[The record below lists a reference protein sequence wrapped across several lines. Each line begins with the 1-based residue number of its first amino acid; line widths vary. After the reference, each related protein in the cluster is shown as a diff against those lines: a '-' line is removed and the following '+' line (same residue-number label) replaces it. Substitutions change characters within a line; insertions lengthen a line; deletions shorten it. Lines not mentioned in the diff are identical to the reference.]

1 MDRWCRILMLV
12 AAGAVAAPGCA
23 QNRPVGRAEMPG
35 EPSAAVAEVAR
46 LQTGT
51 TPKSHEFNDGKSTD
65 KSLNSGEV
73 NDPKDA
79 DKTSNSSEFSDDNEV
94 FQTAA
99 WQPAENGNTRV
110 EHAIAEHNA
119 EHTDGAPQVVR
130 GAEPSA
136 ASGMGIQPLPDQQ
149 LTLEYLS
156 TWAQDNHPLLRRDRA
171 RIVSADGSAVQA
183 GLYPNPRFDTNNPQV
198 FNGAN
203 SLFNAGIMQEFVV
216 KGKRQLDRAAAL
228 RARQQTEFAFEQDR
242 YQLLTAIRSQFYTT
256 LAAQVRVEVLGR
268 LLEITAA
275 SVKTAKQRYEDALIG
290 DLTEVKLLQ
299 IDYNKTL
306 ADLENAR
313 RVLDGERKQLAAIVG
328 MPELVQGRVVGT
340 LSAPTPSFDE
350 EILKQFVTSD
360 SALVQISKLDIDK
373 NRILLKRAEAEPY
386 PNITLGPAYQWGL
399 TKGNEQY
406 WLTVTFPIPFS
417 DRNQGNIQAARAN
430 INDSVENMGAVQLE
444 LLRHSADAFSRHRG
458 ALAQAEKYRTEII
471 PDSRD
476 ALRLAKSGYDNGVFD
491 FSAYL
496 QAQRTVMDVQR
507 AYIDILETVWTTAA
521 DLSGLLQ
528 MDMFP

>member
-1 MDRWCRILMLV
+1 
-12 AAGAVAAPGCA
+12 
-23 QNRPVGRAEMPG
+23 RAEMPAEPAAKGAELASVQKAEPKLNPG
-35 EPSAAVAEVAR
+35 EFSYSDKNSYESSYDAETVQATMFQAA
-46 LQTGT
+46 
-51 TPKSHEFNDGKSTD
+51 
-65 KSLNSGEV
+65 
-73 NDPKDA
+73 A
-79 DKTSNSSEFSDDNEV
+79 DKPAGGASSQSGATLPGPPLLRGGETGRD
-94 FQTAA
+94 AA
-99 WQPAENGNTRV
+99 ESP
-110 EHAIAEHNA
+110 
-119 EHTDGAPQVVR
+119 VVR
-130 GAEPSA
+130 GAEPA
-136 ASGMGIQPLPDQQ
+136 AVPGTGTPALPEQQ

-183 GLYPNPRFDTNNPQV
+183 GLYPNPRWDTNNPQV
-198 FNGAN
+198 FSGPN
-203 SLFNAGIMQEFVV
+203 SQFNAGIMQEFVV

-228 RARQQTEFAFEQDR
+228 RARQQTEFAFVQDR

-268 LLEITAA
+268 LLKITEA
-275 SVKTAKQRYEDALIG
+275 SVKTARQRYEEALIG

-313 RVLDGERKQLAAIVG
+313 RVLDGERQQLAAIVG
-328 MPELVQGRVVGT
+328 MPDLIQGRIVGT
-340 LSAPTPSFDE
+340 LSAATPSFDE
-350 EILKQFVTSD
+350 EIMKQFITTD
-360 SALVQISKLDIDK
+360 SALVQISKLDVEK

-386 PNITLGPAYQWGL
+386 PNITLGPAYAWGL
-399 TKGNEQY
+399 NKGGEQY

-430 INDSVENMGAVQLE
+430 ITDSVENMGALQLE

-458 ALAQAEKYRTEII
+458 ALVQAEKYRTEII

-491 FSAYL
+491 FAAFL
-496 QAQRTVMDVQR
+496 QAQRTVMDVQKS
-507 AYIDILETVWTTAA
+507 YIDILETVWTTAA
-521 DLSGLLQ
+521 DLAGLLQ
-528 MDMFP
+528 MDQFP

>member
-1 MDRWCRILMLV
+1 MVRWCRIVMLV
-12 AAGAVAAPGCA
+12 AAGAVTAPGCA
-23 QNRPVGRAEMPG
+23 QNRAVGRAEMPA
-35 EPSAAVAEVAR
+35 EPPAKVAQLASFQPAE
-46 LQTGT
+46 Q
-51 TPKSHEFNDGKSTD
+51 D
-65 KSLNSGEV
+65 LNS
-73 NDPKDA
+73 A
-79 DKTSNSSEFSDDNEV
+79 EFSNDEGMIV
-94 FQTAA
+94 QAAATQTAA
-99 WQPAENGNTRV
+99 DGTSGV
-110 EHAIAEHNA
+110 EHATAQAGAEPA
-119 EHTDGAPQVVR
+119 GRASSQSSATPPGPPFLRGGETGRDAAASPVVR
-130 GAEPSA
+130 GAEPGSVP
-136 ASGMGIQPLPDQQ
+136 GMGMPALADQQ

-156 TWAQDNHPLLRRDRA
+156 TWAQENHPLLRRDRA
-171 RIVSADGSAVQA
+171 RIVSADGSAIQA

-198 FNGAN
+198 FNGPN

-228 RARQQTEFAFEQDR
+228 RARQQSEFAFVQDR
-242 YQLLTAIRSQFYTT
+242 YLLLTAIRSQFYTT

-268 LLEITAA
+268 LLKITEA
-275 SVKTAKQRYEDALIG
+275 SVKTAKERYEEALIG

-313 RVLDGERKQLAAIVG
+313 RILDGERQQLAAIVG
-328 MPELVQGRVVGT
+328 MPDLIQGRVVGT
-340 LSAPTPSFDE
+340 LTAATPSFDE
-350 EILKQFVTSD
+350 EILKQFITTD
-360 SALVQISKLDIDK
+360 SALVQISKLDVEK
-373 NRILLKRAEAEPY
+373 SRILLKRAEAEPY

-444 LLRHSADAFSRHRG
+444 LLRHSADAFSKYRG

-491 FSAYL
+491 FAAYL

-507 AYIDILETVWTTAA
+507 SYIDILETVWTSAA
-521 DLSGLLQ
+521 DLAGLLQ
-528 MDMFP
+528 MDQFP

>member
-1 MDRWCRILMLV
+1 M
-12 AAGAVAAPGCA
+12 G
-23 QNRPVGRAEMPG
+23 MP
-35 EPSAAVAEVAR
+35 S
-46 LQTGT
+46 
-51 TPKSHEFNDGKSTD
+51 
-65 KSLNSGEV
+65 
-73 NDPKDA
+73 
-79 DKTSNSSEFSDDNEV
+79 
-94 FQTAA
+94 
-99 WQPAENGNTRV
+99 
-110 EHAIAEHNA
+110 
-119 EHTDGAPQVVR
+119 
-130 GAEPSA
+130 
-136 ASGMGIQPLPDQQ
+136 LPDQQ

-156 TWAQDNHPLLRRDRA
+156 QWAEENHPVLRRDRA
-171 RIVSADGSAVQA
+171 RVVSADGSAVQA

-198 FNGAN
+198 FNGTN

-216 KGKRQLDRAAAL
+216 KGKRQLDRAAAV
-228 RARQQTEFAFEQDR
+228 RARQQTEYAVIQDR

-268 LLEITAA
+268 LLKITEA
-275 SVKTAKQRYEDALIG
+275 SVKTAKGRVEATVG

-313 RVLDGERKQLAAIVG
+313 RILDGERKQLAAIVG
-328 MPELVQGRVVGT
+328 MPDLIQGRVVGT
-340 LSAPTPSFDE
+340 LTAGTPSFDE
-350 EILKQFVTSD
+350 EIMKQFVASEH
-360 SALVQISKLDIDK
+360 ALVQISKLDVEK
-373 NRILLKRAEAEPY
+373 SRILLKRAEAEPY

-399 TKGNEQY
+399 TKGAEQY
-406 WLTVTFPIPFS
+406 WLTVTFPIPTS

-430 INDSVENMGAVQLE
+430 ISDSVENMGAVQLE
-444 LLRHSADAFSRHRG
+444 LLRRAADAFSRHRG

-507 AYIDILETVWTTAA
+507 SYIDILETVWTTAA
-521 DLSGLLQ
+521 DLAGLLQ
-528 MDMFP
+528 IGWFPGETRATEYAVPEYPNKTGRGGRAGSGTVLQPSGLEKDQETARRAS